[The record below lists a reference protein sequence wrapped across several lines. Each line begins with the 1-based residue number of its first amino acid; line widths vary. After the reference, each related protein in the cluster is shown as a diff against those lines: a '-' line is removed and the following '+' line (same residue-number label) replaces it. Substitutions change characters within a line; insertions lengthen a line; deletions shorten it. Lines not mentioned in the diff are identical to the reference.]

1 MNKITY
7 KIILRTDRIKADG
20 KCLTCLQAFVNGK
33 RKVISLNYYLYPDC
47 FDDKA
52 QQAKYS
58 AKHKDFTKE
67 LVADANLI
75 MQKHF
80 AKANEILV
88 MARITNSTIKHTEFE
103 NQFINE
109 YSRADF
115 LGFCISQHRAQGK
128 SLSKGSQ
135 FIEKNTF
142 RKLKK
147 FAGEVIEFSQITNK
161 FITDFER
168 FLKNK
173 ENLSINTI
181 TNHLKKIR
189 KYISMAHNQ
198 GIPMPIKSTE
208 VILKHTTTYR
218 ERLTQPE
225 VKALI
230 DLYRSN
236 QLKDNLQRC
245 LHFFLISCF
254 TSVRISDAHQVTPDK
269 IENGILVFTP
279 IKTQHVNKTLRI
291 PLSSIA
297 VELIEKNKECKYEPF
312 ANAVANR
319 YLKTVADVARINKRI
334 TFHVSRHTFA
344 YSYLS
349 AGGKLERLQQI
360 MGHTDIKT
368 TMIYAHTDEQGNIDD
383 IGKLDAMFTE
393 KVEDTANNE
402 S

>member
-7 KIILRTDRIKADG
+7 KIILRTDRIKSDG

-33 RKVISLNYYLYPDC
+33 RKVISLNYYLYPEC

-52 QQAKYS
+52 QQAIYS

-75 MQKHF
+75 FQKHF

-88 MARITNSTIKHTEFE
+88 MARITNATIKHTEFE

-115 LGFCISQHRAQGK
+115 LGFCLSQHRAQGK
-128 SLSKGSQ
+128 ALSKGSQ

-147 FAGEVIEFSQITNK
+147 FAGETIEFSQITNK

-189 KYISMAHNQ
+189 KYISMAINQ
-198 GIPMPIKSTE
+198 GIPMPIKSTD
-208 VILKHTTTYR
+208 VILKNTKTYR
-218 ERLTQPE
+218 ERLTQQE

-230 DLYRSN
+230 DLYRSGE
-236 QLKDNLQRC
+236 LKDNLQRC

-254 TSVRISDAHQVTPDK
+254 TGVRISDAHQVTPDK
-269 IENGILVFTP
+269 IESGILVFTP
-279 IKTQHVNKTLRI
+279 VKTQNINKTLRI
-291 PLSSIA
+291 PLSKLAI
-297 VELIEKNKECKYEPF
+297 ELIEKNKEHNYEPF

-319 YLKTVADVARINKRI
+319 YLKTIADFAQINKRI

-344 YSYLS
+344 YSFLT

-368 TMIYAHTDEQGNIDD
+368 TMIYAHTDEQGNIED
-383 IGKLDAMFTE
+383 IEKLDALF
-393 KVEDTANNE
+393 N
-402 S
+402 